1 MNVIKDVTVAGK
13 TIFVRLSNK
22 RKKRVPGEQREDRKQ
37 ASPEKIEK
45 INQKNAERILSI
57 LINYNF
63 KPGDYHIVLTYS
75 GEEPSKEQAKKDLEK
90 FKRQLMKLYKQ
101 KGIVMKW
108 ITATEY
114 ENTRIHHH
122 IVLSGGVD
130 LLEITR
136 IWTRG
141 FIRPVH
147 LDDTGDYRKLASYLI
162 KETSTSFREADAVS
176 RRRYNCSRSII
187 RPMVSE
193 DDKVSSAQMI
203 DLKPVEGYY
212 IDQDSI
218 YRGEN
223 PITGKPYVEYVMV
236 SLTEEPRIKN
246 WNRGKKKT
254 LRGEY
259 YKVNKDQQV
268 EIDFEQL
275 DLDTREAV

>member
-1 MNVIKDVTVAGK
+1 MNVMKDVTVAGK

-22 RKKRVPGEQREDRKQ
+22 RKKRIPGEKREDRKQ

-45 INQKNAERILSI
+45 INQKNAERILAI

-63 KPGDYHIVLTYS
+63 QPGDYHIVLTYS

-101 KGIVMKW
+101 KGIIMKW

-122 IVLSGGVD
+122 IVLTGGID
-130 LLEITR
+130 LLEITK
-136 IWTRG
+136 IWAHG

-147 LDDTGDYRKLASYLI
+147 LDDTGDYRRLASYLI
-162 KETSTSFREADAVS
+162 KETSTSFRKADAVS
-176 RRRYNCSRSII
+176 RRRYNCSRSIV

-193 DDKVSSAQMI
+193 DEVSAAQI
-203 DLKPVEGYY
+203 KDLKPVAGYY

-218 YRGEN
+218 YHGEN
-223 PITGKPYVEYVMV
+223 PITGRPYVEYIMV
-236 SLTEEPRIKN
+236 SLTEIPRITV

-275 DLDTREAV
+275 ALDTREAG